1 MRVNVALS
9 KLRPSRQNPRWVKP
23 RPEAHRRLVASI
35 RAFGLLEPL
44 VVRPIPDKSGEYQV
58 IAGNRRLA
66 ALRQIHR
73 DSKDDPKISCE
84 VRDVDDPTAGAL
96 SLSENF
102 VREAMHPLDEAEA
115 FAKLAADEA
124 KGAESIASQF
134 GVTERY
140 VRQRMKLAGLAD
152 VVKTAFREDR
162 IDTGTA
168 EGFSAVPEDRQL
180 AIWQELNGSP
190 RNADQV
196 RNIIATA
203 WIDGANALFDLSI
216 LPESSVSRDLFSD
229 RVLIERTAFMEAQSQ
244 ALAKEQEALREEGWA
259 EVVAGRREEVQDRL
273 YAMQVPEQE
282 FDEKTARK
290 LEKLDGRRQKLEA
303 KLENVKDDDQE
314 AIQAVQLR
322 IDTLEKVANEIV
334 EAAPKSFSEATKAVG
349 TVFLTLDPDGQVRR
363 EFRLPRPEGRR
374 SGNGNGRV
382 REAGS
387 GGQPEPPTSDDLS
400 DRQLAATFTHQTLA
414 VREALLKATSSR
426 KRILAMILHEKVRS
440 EALAIRHEA
449 NGITLH
455 ATQDESFASAPAQ
468 RVKEKRDELDPFADD
483 HFVEDQAAYDRLGE
497 LTDNRLDK
505 LIDLLTVE
513 CVTAH
518 LQRRTDL
525 LHKLSAE
532 LKVNI
537 RAFWRP
543 DAAWLAGYQKIQLAH
558 LMAELHG
565 STYDPATENRKKSEL
580 VEVLAKLFSDAA
592 NGKLENKELAERVNP
607 WLPANLR
614 EVKEEVAEPSGVGSK
629 SRV

>member
-84 VRDVDDPTAGAL
+84 VRDVDEPTAGAL

-102 VREAMHPLDEAEA
+102 VREDMHPLDEAEA

-152 VVKTAFREDR
+152 VVKTAFREDQ

-168 EGFSAVPEDRQL
+168 EAFSAVPEDRQL
-180 AIWQELNGSP
+180 VIWQELNGSP
-190 RNADQV
+190 RNSEQV
-196 RNIIATA
+196 RNIIAVA
-203 WIDGANALFDLSI
+203 WIDSAHALFDLS
-216 LPESSVSRDLFSD
+216 LVSESSVSRDLFSD
-229 RVLIERTAFMEAQSQ
+229 RVLIERKAFMEAQSQ

-303 KLENVKDDDQE
+303 KLENLKDDDQE

-322 IDTLEKVANEIV
+322 IDTLEKVANDIV
-334 EAAPKSFSEATKAVG
+334 EAAPKVFSEATKAVG

-374 SGNGNGRV
+374 SGDGNGGV
-382 REAGS
+382 GEAGS

-414 VREALLKATSSR
+414 VREALLKATGSR

-440 EALAIRHEA
+440 EALAIRREA

-455 ATQDESFASAPAQ
+455 ATQDETFVPAPAQ
-468 RVKEKRDELDPFADD
+468 RVKEKRAKLDPFTAD

-497 LTDNRLDK
+497 LSDSRIEK

-513 CVTAH
+513 CITAH

-525 LHKLSAE
+525 VHQLSVE

-565 STYDPATENRKKSEL
+565 STYNPANENRKKSEL

-592 NGKLENKELAERVNP
+592 DGKLADKELAERANR
-607 WLPANLR
+607 WLPSNLR
-614 EVKEEVAEPSGVGSK
+614 EPNQDGEERAVSK
-629 SRV
+629 RRS